1 MMTAVRFILLLLLV
15 SVAGCRSPE
24 PLDNIVRAELPN
36 SFNFVSSIGQRSA
49 SVICDDVG
57 YYIVFDD
64 DKRKANVTITNLHLP
79 DMEEPMILTF
89 TDVDM
94 TYTDNRHEKQRIMR
108 EDVLVSSDPVT
119 EGVAITDVI
128 IIYTH
133 ANALDTN
140 GNDGI
145 YAKYTVDGRYAVT
158 AYPYCIFADGTTIV
172 ENLSDETQIVDY
184 RPTYKISLSPDDM
197 TAWLFVEGLKLG
209 GTSVNLSY
217 GPLRLSIDDSGYS
230 LSELPSTVLAVA
242 EKIESF
248 ALSARL
254 LDELKVDFV
263 VVDESAA
270 LYRVSGFLTPNLSE

>member
-1 MMTAVRFILLLLLV
+1 MITTVRFILFFLLM

-24 PLDNIVRAELPN
+24 PLDNIVRAESPD
-36 SFNFVSSIGQRSA
+36 SFNFVSSIGQRSS
-49 SVICDDVG
+49 SVICGDVG

-64 DKRKANVTITNLHLP
+64 DKRKANVTITNLHFP
-79 DMEEPMILTF
+79 DMEEPMIMTF
-89 TDVDM
+89 ADVDM
-94 TYTDNRHEKQRIMR
+94 TYTDNRHEKQRVICA
-108 EDVLVSSDPVT
+108 DALVSSDPVT

-128 IIYTH
+128 IIYTQV
-133 ANALDTN
+133 NDLDPN

-145 YAKYTVDGRYAVT
+145 YAKYTVDGRYTVT

-172 ENLSDETQIVDY
+172 ENLTDETRIVDY
-184 RPTYKISLSPDDM
+184 RPTYKILLSPDDM
-197 TAWLFVEGLKLG
+197 TAGLFVENLKLG
-209 GTSVNLSY
+209 GTLADLSY

-230 LSELPSTVLAVA
+230 LTKLPSTVLAGA

-248 ALSARL
+248 ALSACL

-263 VVDESAA
+263 VVDESAD